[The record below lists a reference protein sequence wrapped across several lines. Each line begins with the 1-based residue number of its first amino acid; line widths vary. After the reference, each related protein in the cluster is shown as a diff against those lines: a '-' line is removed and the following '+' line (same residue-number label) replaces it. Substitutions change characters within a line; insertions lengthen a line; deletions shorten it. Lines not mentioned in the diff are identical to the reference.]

1 MSAPTPTT
9 YSPGIYPD
17 ILNEA
22 YHAAPGISKSGLD
35 LIAKSPYYYRH
46 RPPQELT
53 KAMLIGS
60 AFHAAT
66 LEPITF
72 PELFGVAPEVN
83 ARTNAGKA
91 ELELFAS
98 ANEGK
103 TIISREDAEHVS
115 AMAKAVRKH
124 SLASSLLSEGQPETS
139 IFHIDE
145 PTGELVK
152 VRPDWMVE
160 DLLIDLK
167 STEDATPEAFS
178 KAMWNY
184 RYFVQAAFYLDVAN
198 AALGFKRFNS
208 FCFVV
213 CEKKPPYQ
221 VAVYV
226 ADQETI
232 DIGRMVYRA
241 DLEKYH
247 QCRVTDSW
255 PGINDGRIQEI
266 GLPGWAERQINRIF
280 DVSF

>member
-9 YSPGIYPD
+9 YSPGIYLD
-17 ILNEA
+17 ITNED

-35 LIAKSPYYYRH
+35 LIAKSPYLYRN
-46 RPPQELT
+46 RPYVEPT

-60 AFHAAT
+60 AFHSAA
-66 LEPITF
+66 LEPHTF
-72 PELFGVAPEVN
+72 TELFAIAPEVN

-98 ANEGK
+98 ANKGK
-103 TIISREDAEHVS
+103 SILQKDDAEHVD
-115 AMAKAVRKH
+115 AMAHAVRQH
-124 SLASSLLSEGQPETS
+124 PVATSLLSEGQSETS

-160 DLLIDLK
+160 DLLVDLK

-221 VAVYV
+221 VAIYV
-226 ADQETI
+226 ADQATI
-232 DIGRMVYRA
+232 DIGRTVYRS

-247 QCRVTDSW
+247 HCRVTDSW